1 MLPYKKRQIVTKEG
15 KRMCPENQEMERLE
29 RPDKTEKFVPEYR
42 GNLRD
47 HMIEIPRCIAQA
59 SGIRIFGRRIKS
71 LVFTTDVAII
81 RNINADAVI
90 AVYPFT
96 PQPAITHAV
105 LTAAEMPVFSGV
117 GGGITS
123 GARVVNLA
131 MDAEALGAAAVV
143 VNAPTS
149 NECIGRLK
157 EVVDIPVV
165 VTVARMDTDIASR
178 LAAGADILNVSAAEK
193 TAELVRRIR
202 DAFPRVPII
211 ATGGS
216 TEETIARTIDAGAN
230 AITYTPPTS
239 AALFRELMVKYRG
252 D

>member
-1 MLPYKKRQIVTKEG
+1 MTNKI
-15 KRMCPENQEMERLE
+15 
-29 RPDKTEKFVPEYR
+29 EKYVPEYR
-42 GNLRD
+42 GHLRD

-59 SGIRIFGRRIKS
+59 SGIRVFGRRIKS
-71 LVFTTDVAII
+71 LVFTTDVAIV

-131 MDAEALGAAAVV
+131 MDAEALGAMGVV

-149 NECIGRLK
+149 NECIRELK
-157 EVVDIPVV
+157 RVIDIPVV
-165 VTVARMDTDIASR
+165 ITVARMDTDIDAR
-178 LAAGADILNVSAAEK
+178 LEAGADILNVSAAER
-193 TAELVRRIR
+193 TAELVQKIRR
-202 DAFPRVPII
+202 DHPQVPII

-216 TEETIARTIDAGAN
+216 TEETILRTIEAGAN